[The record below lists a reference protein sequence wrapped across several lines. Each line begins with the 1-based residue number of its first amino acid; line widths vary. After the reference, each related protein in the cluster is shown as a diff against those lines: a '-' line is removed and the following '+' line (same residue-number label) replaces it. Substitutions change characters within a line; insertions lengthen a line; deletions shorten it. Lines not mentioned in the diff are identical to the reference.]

1 MLLFENE
8 SYHLAT
14 TKYIV
19 PIPIL
24 CEHIQLIKGKTE
36 EEQNE
41 ILEQLAKEIPT
52 LYPKREN
59 PLEGR
64 EDIIRCMQKIP
75 VMRDVNTAYDPVTE
89 SVLKEIAQR
98 TEGKSE
104 DETMH
109 ILNQY
114 TGYFEQRARGIDIDV
129 DTDDLFMP
137 VD

>member
-8 SYHLAT
+8 SYRFAAT
-14 TKYIV
+14 EYIV
-19 PIPIL
+19 PVPIL
-24 CEHIQLIKGKTE
+24 CKHIQLIRGKTE

-75 VMRDVNTAYDPVTE
+75 AMRDIDFPLNPVPE
-89 SVLKEIAQR
+89 SIWKEIAAK
-98 TEGKSE
+98 TEGKS
-104 DETMH
+104 DDD
-109 ILNQY
+109 ILRILTRY
-114 TGYFEQRARGIDIDV
+114 VGFV
-129 DTDDLFMP
+129 
-137 VD
+137 